1 MDMRR
6 MKPKQKP
13 KIPPLDKK
21 IKPNPRY
28 ENVKPTID
36 TGNNTRKQVE
46 RYKIFYLNFIKKII
60 LEEVTIFTFWQFH

>member
-46 RYKIFYLNFIKKII
+46 RYKIFYLNF
-60 LEEVTIFTFWQFH
+60 